1 MEYEYIE
8 NSGYPRRKLPYVTI
22 FFIVVNVVVFLV
34 VEIGGSTDDAD
45 YLYECGAMYWPSV
58 LEGEYYRFLASMFL
72 HSGTEHLLNN
82 MFMLGILGY
91 QMEEEYGR
99 IKYFIT
105 YMLSGLCGSLISG
118 LFEMFTGQYSIG
130 VGASGAVFGIFGAM
144 LVMMFKNRKQA
155 GQNSGLRLLILFV
168 LAVFGNMQEGVDWVA
183 HFGGALTGAAMS
195 FMLYRPKHKRMIE
208 L

>member
-22 FFIVVNVVVFLV
+22 FFIAVNVVLFLV

-45 YLYECGAMYWPSV
+45 YLYECGAMYWPAV
-58 LEGEYYRFLASMFL
+58 LDGEYYRFLSSMFL
-72 HSGTEHLLNN
+72 HSGMEHLLNN

-99 IKYFIT
+99 IKYFVT

-118 LFEMFTGQYSIG
+118 LLEMLTGQYSIG

-144 LVMMFKNRKQA
+144 LVMMFKNRKQE
-155 GQNSGLRLLILFV
+155 GQNLGLRLLILFV

-183 HFGGALTGAAMS
+183 HFGGALTGAVMS
-195 FMLYRPKHKRMIE
+195 FMLYRPKCKRQIGF
-208 L
+208 